1 MHRLALACLTLLA
14 ASPLRAQTAL
24 TPDALADWERSRVTV
39 LRYIDAMP
47 DSATGFRPTP
57 GVRTF
62 AEQFDHIVTTNY
74 EVAAM
79 AIRGLKAA
87 PPLADSTRYLHDKAA
102 LRRYADTTYGYLLA
116 ALRQATPA
124 RLRQPVALYGQP
136 PQAAARLAQL
146 AFEHSVWTLGQLV
159 PYLRLNGVKPPEYE
173 MPF

>member
-74 EVAAM
+74 ERAKQVIA
-79 AIRGLKAA
+79 
-87 PPLADSTRYLHDKAA
+87 
-102 LRRYADTTYGYLLA
+102 
-116 ALRQATPA
+116 
-124 RLRQPVALYGQP
+124 GQKVGRNDP
-136 PQAAARLAQL
+136 CPCGSGKKYKKC
-146 AFEHSVWTLGQLV
+146 HGS
-159 PYLRLNGVKPPEYE
+159 
-173 MPF
+173 